1 MTDYKTPRM
10 IDKIQYGIDS
20 KVQHRTESA
29 AQQMKSF
36 SIVLA
41 DKKIELHVLHSYIK
55 DYCKEYLVNGTE
67 HIPVDF
73 LVEILPSDID
83 FERQKSAHE
92 DEIEGIPIRHFSDE
106 YLETLAVYRKIAEQ
120 MIDYDTLLFHG
131 SAIAVDGVGYLFT
144 AKSGTGK
151 STHTRLWREQ
161 FGSRA
166 AMVNDDKPLL
176 KITDHGV
183 TVYGTPWDGKHRLS
197 SNISVPLKA
206 ICILNRGSENHSEPA
221 SKKDAWPLLLQQC
234 YRPDDSVKM
243 MKVLSMVDKLAEKV
257 ELYSLGCT
265 MEPEAALVS
274 YEGMNRTE

>member
-1 MTDYKTPRM
+1 MTDYKTQRM

-20 KVQHRTESA
+20 KGQHRTKSA
-29 AQQMKSF
+29 AQQMKPF
-36 SIVLA
+36 SIALA

-55 DYCKEYLVNGTE
+55 DYCKEYLINGTE
-67 HIPVDF
+67 NNPVDF
-73 LVEILPSDID
+73 SIEILPSDID
-83 FERQKSAHE
+83 FECQKSAHE

-106 YLETLAVYRKIAEQ
+106 YLETLAVYRKIAEK

-131 SAIAVDGVGYLFT
+131 SAIAVDGLGYLFT

-206 ICILNRGSENHSEPA
+206 ICILNRDSENHIEPV
-221 SKKDAWPLLLQQC
+221 SKKDAWPMLLQQC

-243 MKVLSMVDKLAEKV
+243 MKVLSLVDKLAEKV